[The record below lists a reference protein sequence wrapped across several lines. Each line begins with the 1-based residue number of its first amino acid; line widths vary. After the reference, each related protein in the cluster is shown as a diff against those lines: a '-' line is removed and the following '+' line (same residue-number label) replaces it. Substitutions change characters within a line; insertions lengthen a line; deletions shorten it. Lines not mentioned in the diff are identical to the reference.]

1 MKNLLLLSV
10 ACLSV
15 SFSALAQTQT
25 SSSQVPQTQPAYVN
39 NSSGQLG
46 SGGLSFSN
54 HLGQIFSAD
63 DLAGKLQNLRAA
75 IDETLPVLAAFNDH
89 FSNSVTKSQQT
100 IGGTLSDIVS
110 DVLHK
115 NQSTGQTAQPATTTQ
130 STFSTSNILSVLNG
144 LLNKNSSATS
154 ASITNQASSQDLIS
168 LQRDLQPALADLQ
181 RLNVGPSI
189 SPTSTPNPTGNIPE
203 QQQYPNGSLTPT
215 GR

>member
-1 MKNLLLLSV
+1 MKNLLFLSV

-15 SFSALAQTQT
+15 TFPALAQTQT
-25 SSSQVPQTQPAYVN
+25 SSTQVPQTQPAYVN
-39 NSSGQLG
+39 NSSGQFAN
-46 SGGLSFSN
+46 GGLSFSN

-89 FSNSVTKSQQT
+89 FSNSVTTSQQT

-130 STFSTSNILSVLNG
+130 STFSTSNIVSVLHG
-144 LLNKNSSATS
+144 LLNKNSSGTS
-154 ASITNQASSQDLIS
+154 ASITNQASAQDLIG

-189 SPTSTPNPTGNIPE
+189 SPTSTPNPTGNLPE